1 MKRMK
6 EMRTW
11 KRTAGCF
18 LAAVMTAGLLMG
30 CSTQGGG
37 AAQAETNLEAAGD
50 DTKAAAGEAVTE
62 AVKAA
67 GDKSEKIT
75 IGWAMAYFDHPVY
88 QLLMQGAQE
97 IADGLDGCEL
107 IFADGKND
115 ATTQASQIDTFIA
128 QNVDAIILT
137 AAVSDPMLPSI
148 KKINDAGIPLI
159 IVDRRILKQGQDVT
173 WECYVTWDMV
183 LSGTQGAEQTIEA
196 LGGAGNAKGKVVVV
210 EGTAG
215 AGSTIDRGGAYYSKL
230 EEEPG
235 IEVIYKVDGDFD
247 RTKGMEVTETILQRY
262 PNEGDFQAI
271 YYMNDEM
278 ALGGLQAVEAAGRM
292 GEFQIISVDGE
303 KEALDAVRAGKIN
316 YEVMFKPDEQ
326 AVAVEV
332 AYKLAKGES
341 VDYSNIQY
349 KGTPI
354 EVTETDDGFTWL
366 RPTCYKIDS
375 TNCNEP
381 EFQGW

>member
-1 MKRMK
+1 M
-6 EMRTW
+6 
-11 KRTAGCF
+11 
-18 LAAVMTAGLLMG
+18 
-30 CSTQGGG
+30 
-37 AAQAETNLEAAGD
+37 
-50 DTKAAAGEAVTE
+50 
-62 AVKAA
+62 
-67 GDKSEKIT
+67 
-75 IGWAMAYFDHPVY
+75 
-88 QLLMQGAQE
+88 
-97 IADGLDGCEL
+97 
-107 IFADGKND
+107 
-115 ATTQASQIDTFIA
+115 
-128 QNVDAIILT
+128 DAIILT

>member
-1 MKRMK
+1 MKKMK
-6 EMRTW
+6 KWASGFMAVVL
-11 KRTAGCF
+11 TAGM
-18 LAAVMTAGLLMG
+18 LSG
-30 CSTQGGG
+30 CTGGSGKGSEQTNQPTQTGN
-37 AAQAETNLEAAGD
+37 T
-50 DTKAAAGEAVTE
+50 VTE
-62 AVKAA
+62 ST
-67 GDKSEKIT
+67 GTNGEKIT

-97 IADGLDGCEL
+97 VAGGLDNCEL

-128 QNVDAIILT
+128 QGVDAIILT

-159 IVDRRILKQGQDVT
+159 IVDRRILKQGQDVK

-196 LGGAGNAKGKVVVV
+196 LGGSGSAGGKVVVV

-262 PNEGDFQAI
+262 PNKGDFDVI

-278 ALGGLQAVEAAGRM
+278 ALGGLQAIEGAGRM
-292 GEFQIISVDGE
+292 GEFQVISVDGE

-326 AVAVEV
+326 AVAVEIV
-332 AYKLAKGES
+332 YQLAKGEK
-341 VDYSNIQY
+341 VDYSAIEY
-349 KGTPI
+349 KGASI
-354 EVTETDDGFTWL
+354 EVTETDDGFIWV

-381 EFQGW
+381 EFLGW

>member
-1 MKRMK
+1 
-6 EMRTW
+6 MRTMR
-11 KRTAGCF
+11 KMTKGF
-18 LAAVMTAGLLMG
+18 LAAFLTLAMLTGCTAGG
-30 CSTQGGG
+30 NAGQQTNDTTTADQAG
-37 AAQAETNLEAAGD
+37 AATAAGD
-50 DTKAAAGEAVTE
+50 AVTQAAE
-62 AVKAA
+62 AAKTDGETV
-67 GDKSEKIT
+67 T

-97 IADGLDGCEL
+97 VAAGLDNCEL

-115 ATTQASQIDTFIA
+115 ATTQASQIDTFLA
-128 QNVDAIILT
+128 QGVDAIILT

-148 KKINDAGIPLI
+148 KKINDADIPLI

-173 WECYVTWDMV
+173 WACYVTWDMV

-215 AGSTIDRGGAYYSKL
+215 AGSTIDRGSAYYAKL

-262 PNEGDFQAI
+262 PNEGDFDVI

-278 ALGGLQAVEAAGRM
+278 ALGGIQAVEGASRM

-303 KEALDAVRAGKIN
+303 KEALDAVRAGTID

-326 AVAVEV
+326 AVAVEI
-332 AYKLAKGES
+332 AYQLAKGET
-341 VDYSNIQY
+341 VDYSNISY

-354 EVTETDDGFTWL
+354 EVTETDDGFTWV

-375 TNCNEP
+375 TNCNDP
-381 EFQGW
+381 EFLGW

>member
-1 MKRMK
+1 MKRYIKKMV
-6 EMRTW
+6 
-11 KRTAGCF
+11 AGI
-18 LAAVMTAGLLMG
+18 AASAMVIGLGATGVM
-30 CSTQGGG
+30 
-37 AAQAETNLEAAGD
+37 AEA
-50 DTKAAAGEAVTE
+50 TE
-62 AVKAA
+62 DQV
-67 GDKSEKIT
+67 T

-88 QLLMQGAQE
+88 QLLMKGANE
-97 IADGLDGCEL
+97 VAEGLGNCEL

-115 ATTQASQIDTFIA
+115 PTTQASQIDNFIA
-128 QNVDAIILT
+128 QEVDAIILT
-137 AAVSDPMLPSI
+137 AAVSDPMLPSV

-159 IVDRRILKQGQDVT
+159 VVDRRLMQQGQDVS
-173 WECYVTWDMV
+173 WNCYVTWDMV

-196 LGGAGNAKGKVVVV
+196 LGGEGAAEGKVVVV

-262 PNEGDFQAI
+262 PNAGDFDVI

-278 ALGGLQAVEAAGRM
+278 ALGGLQAIEAAGRL
-292 GEFQIISVDGE
+292 GEFTIISVDGE
-303 KEALDAVRAGKIN
+303 KEALDAVREGKIN
-316 YEVMFKPDEQ
+316 YEVMFMPDEQ
-326 AVAVEV
+326 AVAVDV
-332 AYKLAKGES
+332 AYKLAKGEE
-341 VDYSNIQY
+341 VDYTDIEY

-354 EVTETDDGFTWL
+354 EVTETDDGFTWV
-366 RPTCYKIDS
+366 RPTCYKVDS

-381 EFQGW
+381 EFAGW

>member
-1 MKRMK
+1 
-6 EMRTW
+6 
-11 KRTAGCF
+11 
-18 LAAVMTAGLLMG
+18 MG

-37 AAQAETNLEAAGD
+37 AAQAETNQEAAGD

>member
-1 MKRMK
+1 MKKTKKIFTSIFSVSM
-6 EMRTW
+6 
-11 KRTAGCF
+11 
-18 LAAVMTAGLLMG
+18 AAIMLMG
-30 CSTQGGG
+30 CTNQSPATKNNVSETAKVTVDS
-37 AAQAETNLEAAGD
+37 AAEEVKKNGNSD
-50 DTKAAAGEAVTE
+50 DG
-62 AVKAA
+62 
-67 GDKSEKIT
+67 IT

-97 IADGLDGCEL
+97 VADNMENCEL

-128 QNVDAIILT
+128 QDVDAIILT
-137 AAVSDPMLPSI
+137 AAVADPMLPSI
-148 KKINDAGIPLI
+148 KKVNEAGIPLI

-262 PNEGDFQAI
+262 PNEGDFDVI

-292 GEFQIISVDGE
+292 DEFTIISVDGE
-303 KEALDAVRAGKIN
+303 KEALDAVRAGKID

-332 AYKLAKGES
+332 AYKLAKGET

-354 EVTETDDGFTWL
+354 EVTETDDGFTWI

>member
-1 MKRMK
+1 MKRYIKKMV
-6 EMRTW
+6 
-11 KRTAGCF
+11 AGI
-18 LAAVMTAGLLMG
+18 AASAMVIGLGATGVM
-30 CSTQGGG
+30 
-37 AAQAETNLEAAGD
+37 AEA
-50 DTKAAAGEAVTE
+50 TE
-62 AVKAA
+62 DQV
-67 GDKSEKIT
+67 T

-88 QLLMQGAQE
+88 QLLMKGANE
-97 IADGLDGCEL
+97 VAEGLGNCEL

-115 ATTQASQIDTFIA
+115 PTTQASQIDNFIA
-128 QNVDAIILT
+128 QEVDAIILT
-137 AAVSDPMLPSI
+137 AAVSDPMLPSV

-159 IVDRRILKQGQDVT
+159 VVDRRLMQQGQDVS
-173 WECYVTWDMV
+173 WDCYVTWDMV

-196 LGGAGNAKGKVVVV
+196 LGGEGAAEGKVVVV

-262 PNEGDFQAI
+262 PNAGDFDVI

-278 ALGGLQAVEAAGRM
+278 ALGGLQAIEAAGRL
-292 GEFQIISVDGE
+292 GEFTIISVDGE
-303 KEALDAVRAGKIN
+303 KEALDAVREGKIN
-316 YEVMFKPDEQ
+316 YEVMFMPDEQ
-326 AVAVEV
+326 AVAVDV
-332 AYKLAKGES
+332 AYKLAKGEE
-341 VDYSNIQY
+341 VDYTNIEY

-354 EVTETDDGFTWL
+354 EVTETDDGFTWV
-366 RPTCYKIDS
+366 RPTCYKVDS

-381 EFQGW
+381 EFAGW

>member
-1 MKRMK
+1 MKML
-6 EMRTW
+6 
-11 KRTAGCF
+11 KRFASCFLVLAMTMGVFAGCSSKDNSGDASQAGATE
-18 LAAVMTAGLLMG
+18 AADKAT
-30 CSTQGGG
+30 
-37 AAQAETNLEAAGD
+37 AETGD
-50 DTKAAAGEAVTE
+50 DKKV
-62 AVKAA
+62 
-67 GDKSEKIT
+67 T
-75 IGWAMAYFDHPVY
+75 IGWAMAYYDHPVY
-88 QLLMQGAQE
+88 QLLMEGAKE
-97 IADGLDGCEL
+97 VADGLDNCEL

-128 QNVDAIILT
+128 QKVDAIILT
-137 AAVSDPMLPSI
+137 AAVSDPMLPAI
-148 KKINDAGIPLI
+148 KKVNDAGIPLI
-159 IVDRRILKQGQDVT
+159 IVDRRILPQGQDVT

-230 EEEPG
+230 EEESG
-235 IEVIYKVDGDFD
+235 VEVIYKVDGDFD

-262 PNEGDFQAI
+262 PNKGDFDVI

-278 ALGGLQAVEAAGRM
+278 ALGGLQAIEAAGRL
-292 GEFQIISVDGE
+292 GEFKIVSVDGE

-326 AVAVEV
+326 AVAVDI
-332 AYKLAKGES
+332 AYALALGQE
-341 VDYSNIQY
+341 VDYSNIEY
-349 KGTPI
+349 KGTKI
-354 EVTETDDGFTWL
+354 EQTKTDDGFTWM

-375 TNCNEP
+375 KNCNEP